1 MRFHCFQHY
10 VALAPEAISH
20 NIGFLSNVP
29 VAKSNIDSLAQMLL
43 LCISYNTNED
53 AFAITY
59 KPRAPL
65 PTGPI
70 TNQERRTLVIMGADD
85 AEDEDEDEEPI

>member
-1 MRFHCFQHY
+1 M
-10 VALAPEAISH
+10 P
-20 NIGFLSNVP
+20 
-29 VAKSNIDSLAQMLL
+29 LL
-43 LCISYNTNED
+43 NISYNTNED

-59 KPRAPL
+59 QPRAPL

-85 AEDEDEDEEPI
+85 AEDEDDDEEPI